1 MQPAV
6 NIASKISMKGSA
18 LRIGTILALL
28 QPLAANPWLAP
39 LAWVSALTYAVPLA
53 KRIRSAH

>member
-6 NIASKISMKGSA
+6 KIASKIRMKGSA
-18 LRIGTILALL
+18 LRIGLILALL
-28 QPLAANPWLAP
+28 QPLTANPWLAP
-39 LAWVSALTYAVPLA
+39 LAWVIGLTYAVPLA